1 MIMDMDNTTIT
12 IPSALH
18 HQLPTTTGS
27 THGNSHP
34 PILQTAEHYEWE
46 EVILDEVSQS
56 EWEGMKKSFY
66 FGMGCSLLSFGM
78 LRLRRARGGLFSGM
92 SKYASPS
99 STSSSRPTGAGG
111 YTFDALPP
119 KPSNEGHHLHHHSPQ
134 YANGSS
140 TNSRSGFIID
150 VTLSTLLGLGT
161 SLLSIENDLFYPT
174 ANDTNNQTQQQQQQQ
189 SPPSYAI
196 EPPPQWISPSIPLVP
211 GRSVIADT
219 LCRPLTEEFRKFPKR
234 MWQNGNHHKGINEG
248 EGYDNH
254 HMALYANSGWRGT
267 KYYKDND
274 NTSVVNLGENAN
286 RSTTTGGNNNSN

>member
-78 LRLRRARGGLFSGM
+78 LQWRRARGGLFSGM

-219 LCRPLTEEFRKFPKR
+219 LRER
-234 MWQNGNHHKGINEG
+234 MH
-248 EGYDNH
+248 
-254 HMALYANSGWRGT
+254 
-267 KYYKDND
+267 
-274 NTSVVNLGENAN
+274 
-286 RSTTTGGNNNSN
+286 